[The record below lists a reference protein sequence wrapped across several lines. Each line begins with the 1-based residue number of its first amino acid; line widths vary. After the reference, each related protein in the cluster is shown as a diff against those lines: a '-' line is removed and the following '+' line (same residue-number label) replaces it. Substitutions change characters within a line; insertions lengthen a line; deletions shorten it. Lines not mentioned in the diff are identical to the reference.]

1 MEKIVFEKSTFKTAA
16 KAALKDL
23 QSFSRALQLFKFS
36 VNKDGILSG
45 LKTLNKELAAA
56 GKPTKQ
62 VTEEQA
68 EAIEKIAFDKNLFY
82 IVKNGFA
89 QLDGKIVDTK
99 VVETLD
105 YFTGKTIKKS
115 NKFDVSSALAGK
127 SYKPFG
133 YGANIYEYKETQ
145 KPRFVDNNHRKGET
159 KISYLFE
166 KNLFSVIDIINV
178 VDEYIRTGCPSIQG
192 KQTEIVVSIEKR
204 KAEATTKGKTE
215 TKAEAAK
222 TEAEAAAAKAAQKA
236 EAEAAAEARKAEAAA
251 ETEAAEARKA
261 ASEAAKAELQSKL
274 KEICTK
280 AKAAAEAAE
289 AKAAEA
295 KAAEAKAAEA
305 AAKKAEAAAK
315 AKAAAEA
322 AAEARKAE
330 AEAEA
335 AKAEAAAKAAAAKK
349 AEAAKVLKESC
360 EKLKGFKA

>member
-1 MEKIVFEKSTFKTAA
+1 MEKIVFEKSTFKIAA

-23 QSFSRALQLFKFS
+23 QSFSKAIQLFKFS
-36 VNKDGILSG
+36 VNKDSILSG

-68 EAIEKIAFDKNLFY
+68 KAIEKFAFDKNLFY
-82 IVKNGFA
+82 IVKSGFA

-115 NKFDVSSALAGK
+115 NKFDVGSALVGK
-127 SYKPFG
+127 LYKPFG

-178 VDEYIRTGCPSIQG
+178 VDEYIKAGCPSIQG

-236 EAEAAAEARKAEAAA
+236 EAEAKAKAEAAAKAKAAAETGAAEARKA
-251 ETEAAEARKA
+251 TL
-261 ASEAAKAELQSKL
+261 EAAKAELQSKL
-274 KEICTK
+274 KEICI
-280 AKAAAEAAE
+280 
-289 AKAAEA
+289 
-295 KAAEAKAAEA
+295 
-305 AAKKAEAAAK
+305 K

-322 AAEARKAE
+322 AAAK
-330 AEAEA
+330 AEA
-335 AKAEAAAKAAAAKK
+335 AKAKAT
-349 AEAAKVLKESC
+349 KVLKESS
-360 EKLKGFKA
+360 EKLKSFKA